1 MNSRWTCFTKT
12 KPIRALTHIYI
23 QANHNKKR
31 PTFVLRKPCK
41 HRWGCW
47 ESRDHAVKMDTHTHT
62 HTHFS
67 VSLRV
72 VSVCM
77 RWRAVF
83 LKAEID
89 SIPSPK
95 SLYFYTIKLPVFP
108 LFYHLLNIFYSNSI
122 EFVHP
127 LPFHYFPL
135 IFCSN
140 FCSNSFPP
148 ILFSQKSRKLTCEY
162 PDNVTPLFL
171 TFALLDTLSRCMT
184 NSSNPRCAVTHSDWL
199 RSEFISVMS

>member
-1 MNSRWTCFTKT
+1 MLMNSRWTCFTKT
-12 KPIRALTHIYI
+12 KPIRALTHIYRQI
-23 QANHNKKR
+23 TTRSGLHLF
-31 PTFVLRKPCK
+31 FVSLVSTDEAAEKAEIMLWK
-41 HRWGCW
+41 W
-47 ESRDHAVKMDTHTHT
+47 T

-77 RWRAVF
+77 RWHAVF

-108 LFYHLLNIFYSNSI
+108 LFYYLLNIFYSNSI

-148 ILFSQKSRKLTCEY
+148 ILFSQKSRKLTSEY

-171 TFALLDTLSRCMT
+171 TFALLDTLSRYMT